1 MRHEVLASSTSIRAR
16 ARQVLLEHVDVA
28 VHAGDFVLQGFA
40 LELEV
45 LALAHELLALAITL
59 LALAQQGLPGVL
71 GLLENLV
78 PAHAGALSVA
88 GEHGV
93 VAVGLVQPAP
103 QRQARF
109 AVTAFDAVL
118 VERPER

>member
-1 MRHEVLASSTSIRAR
+1 M
-16 ARQVLLEHVDVA
+16 
-28 VHAGDFVLQGFA
+28 LQGFA

-88 GEHGV
+88 ASAGIATG
-93 VAVGLVQPAP
+93 ARSLASSSLSRAWACFQAP
-103 QRQARF
+103 GKPGSA
-109 AVTAFDAVL
+109 
-118 VERPER
+118 